1 MNIGF
6 VSTRFSGTD
15 GVSLE
20 SQKWADALE
29 RLGHKCFWFSGLSD
43 RLPKCSMV
51 VPEAFFEHPTI
62 RMINNAVW
70 NVDAIPTSIVE
81 SIEEISK
88 YLEANINDFC
98 RRFEIDLLISQ
109 NALTIPMNLPL
120 GLALTNHIES
130 SGIPTVAHHH
140 DFYWERRRFTGNGVL
155 PYLEK
160 AFPPSLDSITHV
172 VINSEAGRQ
181 LDDRLK
187 LSSILVPNV
196 MDFETTP
203 EISFASSVIKS
214 ELGFANEDILFLQP
228 TRVVP
233 RKGIEHSIELVA
245 RLEDPHIKLVISH
258 ESGDEGHDYRDS
270 LIALA
275 KARQVDLRLIGDPVE
290 SSRKPPF
297 TLEELYRVADFITY
311 PSLYEGFG
319 NALLETVFFRKLALV
334 NRYPV
339 FIDDIEHLGLNFVTM
354 DGEVTNETVKQ
365 VRQLLA
371 DPARISAAV
380 DHNFEVAKRHFAFNR
395 ITDPLSLLLS
405 SV

>member
-20 SQKWADALE
+20 AQKWADALE
-29 RLGHKCFWFSGLSD
+29 RLGHECFWFSGLSD
-43 RLPKCSMV
+43 RPPESSMV
-51 VPEAFFEHPTI
+51 VPEAFFEHPGI
-62 RMINNAVW
+62 QAINDAVW
-70 NVDAIPTSIVE
+70 NVDTIPTSIAD
-81 SIEEISK
+81 SIAENSK
-88 YLEANINDFC
+88 HLKTNLDDFC
-98 RRFEIDLLISQ
+98 RRFEIDLLIPQ

-120 GLALTNHIES
+120 GLALTDHIES

-140 DFYWERRRFTGNGVL
+140 DFYWERKRFTGNGVL

-160 AFPPSLDSITHV
+160 AFPPASDSITHV

-187 LSSILVPNV
+187 LDSILVPNV

-203 EISFASSVIKS
+203 EGTLASSAIKS
-214 ELGFANEDILFLQP
+214 ELGFAKEDILFLQP

-245 RLEDPHIKLVISH
+245 RLEDPHIKLIISH
-258 ESGDEGHDYRDS
+258 ESGDEGHDYLDS

-275 KARQVDLRLIGDPVE
+275 KSRQVDLRLIGDLVG
-290 SSRKPPF
+290 SSNQTPF
-297 TLEELYRVADFITY
+297 TLDELYQVADFVTY

-319 NALLETVFFRKLALV
+319 NALLETVYFRKLALV
-334 NRYPV
+334 NRYSV
-339 FIDDIEHLGLNFVTM
+339 FIDDIEPLGFDFVTM
-354 DGEVTNETVKQ
+354 NGEVTNETVEQ

-371 DPARISAAV
+371 DPARISAAI
-380 DHNFEVAKRHFAFNR
+380 DHNFEVARRHFGFNR
-395 ITDPLSLLLS
+395 ITDSLSPILLS
-405 SV
+405 I

>member
-120 GLALTNHIES
+120 GLL
-130 SGIPTVAHHH
+130 
-140 DFYWERRRFTGNGVL
+140 
-155 PYLEK
+155 
-160 AFPPSLDSITHV
+160 
-172 VINSEAGRQ
+172 
-181 LDDRLK
+181 
-187 LSSILVPNV
+187 
-196 MDFETTP
+196 
-203 EISFASSVIKS
+203 
-214 ELGFANEDILFLQP
+214 
-228 TRVVP
+228 
-233 RKGIEHSIELVA
+233 
-245 RLEDPHIKLVISH
+245 
-258 ESGDEGHDYRDS
+258 S
-270 LIALA
+270 LIH
-275 KARQVDLRLIGDPVE
+275 I
-290 SSRKPPF
+290 
-297 TLEELYRVADFITY
+297 
-311 PSLYEGFG
+311 
-319 NALLETVFFRKLALV
+319 
-334 NRYPV
+334 
-339 FIDDIEHLGLNFVTM
+339 
-354 DGEVTNETVKQ
+354 
-365 VRQLLA
+365 
-371 DPARISAAV
+371 
-380 DHNFEVAKRHFAFNR
+380 
-395 ITDPLSLLLS
+395 
-405 SV
+405 